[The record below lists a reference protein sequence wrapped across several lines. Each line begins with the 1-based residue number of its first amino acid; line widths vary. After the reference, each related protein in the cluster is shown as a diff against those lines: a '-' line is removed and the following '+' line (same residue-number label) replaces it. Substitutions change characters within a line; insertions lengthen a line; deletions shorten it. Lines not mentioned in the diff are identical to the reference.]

1 MLTVNI
7 LRGLNE
13 KQVHAVLHH
22 QGPLLVLAGPGT
34 GKTKVVTHRIAYLV
48 RRYRVPPENIM
59 AVTFTNKAAQEMSE
73 RINQLLGTTGLD
85 VWIGTFHAACVR
97 MLREHGSEIG
107 LNRNF
112 AIFDQE
118 TQDEVISECGRDLGL
133 SLSTYPVWFLRDIIS
148 AMKIQMQD
156 PSAEHDFIRT
166 REGDVIEDPAEQQD
180 VANLLKAYQERLAL
194 HGALDFDDLIS
205 KTVQLL
211 SQVPAVKDEY
221 QRRIHYI
228 LVDEFQDIN
237 FAQYELLRQLCGK
250 QKNIMVVADD
260 DQAIYSWRGSSTVY
274 IDRFKA
280 DFGDKVIELEEHY
293 RSTQKLLRAAQSLIE
308 HNNRQKT
315 SVLTTTNESGYTIFH
330 YNLESA
336 EDEPAFVTKLIRQLV
351 EQRRYSYGDIAL
363 FYRTHRLADQLEEH
377 LLREQIQVQRVQ
389 RLSTFQEVGSND
401 IVAYL
406 KFLHWHLDR
415 DLKRAIN
422 FPQLVIDELTMVKLE
437 WLAKQGKITLRELF
451 SKIDDYRDDIGPLT
465 RRNIKRFMKAIDEFA
480 KTVENRNISS
490 IALDLFKFL
499 EARRSPYSS
508 EDTESIE
515 SEQEIR
521 GLSTTA
527 DILYRAVNLSEK
539 ISIHATYG
547 IDNYCAAKI
556 IHRTLSEYL
565 DADVELNLL
574 PHPTASAVEL
584 SSITNHQSPVDILI
598 GSFDEIPA
606 SETQAIL
613 IGAAKDSKGCI
624 ILQYPYDE
632 VPPASLIAL
641 KLSQRLLSYFEMPNL
656 EGLII
661 YDLETI
667 GNEARNAVILE
678 IAADQLDATG
688 SGVKHYHQLVNPKMP
703 IPKSSTRIHGI
714 NDKTVEN
721 KPSIEAVLPEF
732 LKFIG
737 DSILIGHNIEEF
749 DNRVIDREMGKHLE
763 GRGLS
768 NPFYDTYLTAQR
780 LYPRENCKLEA
791 LADKFGI
798 EHEDLHHALED
809 VSVTKQVFESLSR
822 EDRRRREQCS
832 LPEMLPL
839 VAVGLLEKNALIEDS
854 ADIPKNR
861 QAYHQAAAR
870 YIQNHKIELDWLTEQ
885 LQPQDRDLIPR
896 FMRDLRTM
904 DTVQANE
911 ETLWRS
917 LRGNF
922 MNSVL
927 NFESNNKRQ
936 DLPAFLDYQSL
947 VSGVDETRIDEDK
960 VTLMTLHSA
969 KGTEF
974 PVVIMIGMEEG
985 VFPIYRSSQP
995 PEMLEE
1001 ERRLCYVG
1009 MTRAKERLYLISVS
1023 RRESDRERGNSIFI
1037 REIPSNLMRHWS
1049 PPRERKIRAN

>member
-1 MLTVNI
+1 MLTINI

-13 KQVHAVLHH
+13 KQIRAVLHH

-48 RRYRVPPENIM
+48 RRYNVPPENIM

-73 RINQLLGTTGLD
+73 RINQLLGTRGLD

-97 MLREHGSEIG
+97 MLREHGSEMG

-118 TQDEVISECGRDLGL
+118 TQDEVIAECARDLRL

-148 AMKIQMQD
+148 AMKVQMQD

-166 REGDVIEDPAEQQD
+166 REGDVIEDPIEQQD
-180 VANLLKAYQERLAL
+180 VANLLKSYQEKLAL

-211 SQVPAVKDEY
+211 SQVPTVRDEY
-221 QRRIHYI
+221 RRRIHYI

-260 DQAIYSWRGSSTVY
+260 DQAIYSWRGSSPAY
-274 IDRFKA
+274 IDRFKV
-280 DFGDKVIELEEHY
+280 DFGDNVIELEEHY

-330 YNLESA
+330 YNLDSA
-336 EDEPAFVTKLIRQLV
+336 GDEPAFVAKLIRQLV
-351 EQRRYSYGDIAL
+351 EQRRYSYGDIAI

-377 LLREQIQVQRVQ
+377 LLRERIQVQRVR
-389 RLSTFQEVGSND
+389 RLSTFQEGGGND
-401 IVAYL
+401 IVAQL
-406 KFLHWHLDR
+406 KFLHWRLDR

-451 SKIDDYRDDIGPLT
+451 SKIDDYRDEIGPLT
-465 RRNIKRFMKAIDEFA
+465 RRNIKRFMKSIDEFA

-490 IALDLFKFL
+490 IVLDFFKFL
-499 EARRSPYSS
+499 EARRNPYSS
-508 EDTESIE
+508 EDIESIE
-515 SEQEIR
+515 AEREIR
-521 GLSTTA
+521 GLSTAA
-527 DILYRAVNLSEK
+527 DVLYRAVSLSEK
-539 ISIHATYG
+539 ISLHATYG

-556 IHRTLSEYL
+556 IHQTLSEYL

-574 PHPTASAVEL
+574 PRAGRAP
-584 SSITNHQSPVDILI
+584 ITNHQSAVDILI
-598 GSFDEIPA
+598 GSFDEIPDG
-606 SETQAIL
+606 ETQAIL
-613 IGAAKDSKGCI
+613 IGTAKDSKGCI
-624 ILQYPYDE
+624 ILQYPDDE
-632 VPPASLIAL
+632 VPLSSLIAL
-641 KLSQRLLSYFEMPNL
+641 KLSQRLLSYFEAPNL

-688 SGVKHYHQLVNPKMP
+688 SGVRHYHQFVNPRIP

-732 LKFIG
+732 LNFIG

-768 NPFYDTYLTAQR
+768 NPFYDTYSTARR

-791 LADKFGI
+791 LADKFGV

-809 VSVTKQVFESLSR
+809 VSVTRQVFESLSR

-839 VAVGLLEKNALIEDS
+839 VAVGLLEKDALIEDT
-854 ADIPKNR
+854 ADTLKNR
-861 QAYHQAAAR
+861 RAYYQAAAR
-870 YIQNHKIELDWLTEQ
+870 YIQNHRIELDWLIEQ
-885 LQPQDRDLIPR
+885 VQPAEQELVSR
-896 FMRDLRTM
+896 FARDLRTM
-904 DTVQANE
+904 DIVQSNE

-927 NFESNNKRQ
+927 NFESNSKRK

-947 VSGVDETRIDEDK
+947 VSGVDETKTDEDK

-985 VFPIYRSSQP
+985 VFPIYRSNQP
-995 PEMLEE
+995 
-1001 ERRLCYVG
+1001 
-1009 MTRAKERLYLISVS
+1009 
-1023 RRESDRERGNSIFI
+1023 
-1037 REIPSNLMRHWS
+1037 
-1049 PPRERKIRAN
+1049 